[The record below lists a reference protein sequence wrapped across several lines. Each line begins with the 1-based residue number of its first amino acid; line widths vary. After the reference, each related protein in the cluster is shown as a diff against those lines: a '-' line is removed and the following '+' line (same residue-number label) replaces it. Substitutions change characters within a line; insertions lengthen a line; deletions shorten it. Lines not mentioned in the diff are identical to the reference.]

1 MIFYFFP
8 WINIKHCIKWQLKS
22 IFVFRWIFTS
32 LRNTSND
39 QKLQQTIWETP
50 DVTRIQTHKH
60 LKGSFM
66 NSSKHQW
73 KKQSDTKQNFKIQ
86 DRHIKLQYIL
96 FSTSSQYLFNNTPSF
111 NCIII
116 LSLQNSSYFLCFYQ
130 FLHLKC
136 FPVLFWQ
143 ITFHLLRLNLLC
155 EVALDYSYLSPDKEV
170 SLSL

>member
-1 MIFYFFP
+1 MT
-8 WINIKHCIKWQLKS
+8 W
-22 IFVFRWIFTS
+22 
-32 LRNTSND
+32 
-39 QKLQQTIWETP
+39 KLQQIIWEIP
-50 DVTRIQTHKH
+50 NVTRLQAHKQ
-60 LKGSFM
+60 LKDSVTDW
-66 NSSKHQW
+66 SKQQW
-73 KKQSDTKQNFKIQ
+73 TKQSETKQNFKIQ

-143 ITFHLLRLNLLC
+143 ITFHLLRLNLFC
-155 EVALDYSYLSPDKEV
+155 EVVLDYSYLSSDKQV